1 MFTPFL
7 TIAFWYWLYNQ
18 LFFLLGSLA
27 FVLVLFVTGLMQLG
41 ALDTVFSFILDMA
54 ILRLLYRWFGRF
66 YWRSRLEEVR
76 TTSTKLA
83 QAALFPIIAG
93 CIVLTLCFALAGGN
107 HKETMLG
114 MPFLAVV
121 NLSFSYLPLA
131 NSVWTMLIIAI
142 AFNLITLGC
151 FWSYCEKYSSLVL
164 PLKQMLY
171 YLFVCFLVCTMVIYY
186 FTLKAL

>member
-83 QAALFPIIAG
+83 QAALFPIIADY
-93 CIVLTLCFALAGGN
+93 IVLTLCFALAGGN

-131 NSVWTMLIIAI
+131 IIVCTMVIIAI

-171 YLFVCFLVCTMVIYY
+171 YLLLCFLLCTMVIYY

>member
-18 LFFLLGSLA
+18 IFFLVGSLA
-27 FVLVLFVTGLMQLG
+27 FVLVLFITGLMQLG
-41 ALDTVFSFILDMA
+41 ALDTVFSFILDIA
-54 ILRLLYRWFGRF
+54 LLRLLYRWFGRF
-66 YWRSRLEEVR
+66 YWRSRLDEVR
-76 TTSTKLA
+76 TTSKKLA

-107 HKETMLG
+107 HKETMIG

-131 NSVWTMLIIAI
+131 SSVWTMLIIAI
-142 AFNLITLGC
+142 GFNLVTLGC
-151 FWSYCEKYSSLVL
+151 FWNYCEKYASISL
-164 PLKQMLY
+164 PLKEMLY
-171 YLFVCFLVCTMVIYY
+171 YLFICFLACTMIIYY